1 MTRKSLLVGS
11 AAALA
16 LVVTACG
23 EKPDAANAEAAA
35 EAPAEEANL
44 PEISVSDAELEGNPF
59 RQEWDTPYGVPPFAE
74 IEDAHYMPAT
84 KKAILELRAD
94 IDAIVS
100 NPEEPDFENT
110 IVALDTA
117 GASLNRVL
125 GVFSNITNTDTNDT
139 LSELVS
145 SSHWR
150 TSKWTGGHDTV
161 NYYSAELGL

>member
-74 IEDAHYMPAT
+74 IEDAHYMP
-84 KKAILELRAD
+84 
-94 IDAIVS
+94 
-100 NPEEPDFENT
+100 
-110 IVALDTA
+110 
-117 GASLNRVL
+117 G
-125 GVFSNITNTDTNDT
+125 FSNCMRMFAFST
-139 LSELVS
+139 
-145 SSHWR
+145 R
-150 TSKWTGGHDTV
+150 TASP
-161 NYYSAELGL
+161 S